1 MNASQSVGGS
11 DLRGRTAFVSGSGRN
26 IGRAIVLELAARGCN
41 VVVNGSADR
50 TACDETADAARA
62 LGAEAEVAMG
72 DVSRPEDVAKI
83 ADAARARFGTV
94 DILVNNA
101 AFRPHKPFLDL
112 TDADWQQVID
122 IDLTAS
128 FLTSRAF
135 LPGMVERGWG
145 RIVGMA
151 GLKAIDGY
159 FEGAPISAAKHG
171 LWGLTKAL
179 AKEFGPH
186 GVTVNAVS
194 PGAIR
199 SDDEPEGAAA
209 PGIPVGRKGD
219 PADIAALV
227 GFLVSPAGRFVT
239 GQMIAANGGART

>member
-1 MNASQSVGGS
+1 MTAA
-11 DLRGRTAFVSGSGRN
+11 DLSGKTAFVSGSGRN
-26 IGRAIVLELAARGCN
+26 IGRAVVLELARRGCN
-41 VVVNGSADR
+41 VIVNGSSDR
-50 TACDETADAARA
+50 EACDATADAAREFGVA
-62 LGAEAEVAMG
+62 AEVAMG
-72 DVSRPEDVAKI
+72 DVSDAGAVAEI
-83 ADAARARFGTV
+83 AKAAACHGGV

-101 AFRPHKPFLDL
+101 AYRPHKPFLEL
-112 TDADWQQVID
+112 TDAEWQRVID

-128 FLTSRAF
+128 FLTCRAF
-135 LPGMVERGWG
+135 LPHMVERGWG

-151 GLKAIDGY
+151 GMKAIDGY

-186 GVTVNAVS
+186 GITVNAIS

-199 SDDEPEGAAA
+199 KDDEA
-209 PGIPVGRKGD
+209 PGARVGSIPLGHKGD
-219 PADIAALV
+219 PADIAGVV
-227 GFLVSPAGRFVT
+227 GFLASDAGRYVT